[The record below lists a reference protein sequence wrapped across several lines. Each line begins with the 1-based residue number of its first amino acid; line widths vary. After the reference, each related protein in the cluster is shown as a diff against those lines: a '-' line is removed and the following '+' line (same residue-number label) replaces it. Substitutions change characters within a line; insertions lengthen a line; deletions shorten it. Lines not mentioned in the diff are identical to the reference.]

1 MQSLEQEGKTVM
13 IIGVNDKPIGIIAV
27 ADTLKPEAREAIDA
41 LKSER
46 IEIVLLTGDNERT
59 ATAIARQLGIDRVIA
74 EVLPGD
80 KAEIIKR
87 LQSEGKMVAMVGD
100 GVNDAPALATADIGI
115 AIGSGSD
122 VAKETGG
129 IILIKDDVREVVI
142 AIRLSRLTLRKI
154 KQNLFWAFIYN
165 SIGIPIA
172 ALGFLNP
179 IVAAAAMAL
188 SSLSVIVNSA
198 LLKRAKVTLA

>member
-115 AIGSGSD
+115 AIGSGRTSPR
-122 VAKETGG
+122 KQGG
-129 IILIKDDVREVVI
+129 
-142 AIRLSRLTLRKI
+142 
-154 KQNLFWAFIYN
+154 
-165 SIGIPIA
+165 
-172 ALGFLNP
+172 
-179 IVAAAAMAL
+179 
-188 SSLSVIVNSA
+188 SS
-198 LLKRAKVTLA
+198 